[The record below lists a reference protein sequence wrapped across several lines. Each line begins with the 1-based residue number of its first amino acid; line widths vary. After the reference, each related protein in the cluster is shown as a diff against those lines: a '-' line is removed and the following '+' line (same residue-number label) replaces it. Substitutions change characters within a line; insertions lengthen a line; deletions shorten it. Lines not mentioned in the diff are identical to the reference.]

1 MSGERPFSPY
11 LKFGLL
17 GVALVGLLVSVT
29 MFAFVAYLF
38 VSFVLIGFVNFGLGV
53 VLVSWLAANVYA
65 AMLIVK
71 AGRAKDT
78 AQVVR
83 NRAVGAVTLMV
94 PAAIF
99 GVFTIWAI
107 MSFAGT
113 R

>member
-71 AGRAKDT
+71 AGR
-78 AQVVR
+78 QGYHSGR
-83 NRAVGAVTLMV
+83 SQSCLGAVTLMV